1 MVFISRLSLMFIF
14 KMAVAL
20 KGREHYKLG
29 GREAS

>member
-1 MVFISRLSLMFIF
+1 MFIF